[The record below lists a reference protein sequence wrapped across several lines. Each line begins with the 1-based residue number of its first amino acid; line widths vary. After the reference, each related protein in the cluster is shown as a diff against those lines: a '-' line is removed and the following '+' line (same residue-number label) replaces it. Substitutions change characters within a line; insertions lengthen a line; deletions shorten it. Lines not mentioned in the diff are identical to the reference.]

1 LNRCHPL
8 TWLILAVMPA
18 FAQVP
23 GSAPAAE
30 LEIWRLDCGEVH
42 VPDAGFLSD
51 RLDLDGKPRD
61 VVVSCYLIRHGEE
74 FLLWDAG
81 LPLSRL
87 DGGGISAGGGPAV
100 LALSIVDQLK
110 QIDVDPGRI
119 GRIALSH
126 YHADHAG
133 QVASFPGAQLL
144 MGLRDIEV
152 IRGEGAAFNLDRA
165 LFGPW
170 LAEGGRMDA
179 VTGDRDIFGDG
190 TVVMLDTPGHT
201 PGHHSLL
208 VRLRSG
214 PVVLSGD
221 LWHFHEQVLVQG
233 VPRINTD
240 REQTVASMQRIAG
253 LVRESGAKLII
264 QHEPADVYRLQRFPT
279 ATR

>member
-1 LNRCHPL
+1 MSRYHPL
-8 TWLILAVMPA
+8 IWLVFAVTPG

-23 GSAPAAE
+23 EPAPAVE
-30 LEIWRLDCGEVH
+30 LEIWRLDCGKVH

-51 RLDLDGKPRD
+51 RLALDGKPRD
-61 VVVSCYLIRHGEE
+61 VVVSCYLIRHGQE

-87 DGGGISAGGGPAV
+87 GGGGISAGGGPAV
-100 LALSIVDQLK
+100 LTHSIVDQLK
-110 QIDVDPGRI
+110 QIDVDPERI

-133 QVASFPGAQLL
+133 QVASFPGASLL
-144 MGLRDIEV
+144 LGARDFEV
-152 IRGEGAAFNLDRA
+152 IRGEGDAFNLDRT

-170 LAEGGRMDA
+170 VEGGGRVDA
-179 VTGDRDIFGDG
+179 VSGDRDVFGDG

-214 PVVLSGD
+214 PVLLSGD
-221 LWHFHEQVLVQG
+221 LWHFHEQVLVRG
-233 VPRINTD
+233 VPHINTD
-240 REQTVASMQRIAG
+240 RSQTLASMDRIAG
-253 LVRESGAKLII
+253 VVRESGARLII
-264 QHEPADVYRLQRFPT
+264 QHEPVDVYRLRLFP
-279 ATR
+279 AGTR